1 MRVIASLPLL
11 VLANFASGHG
21 DHGHGGPADGEAMQD
36 YARRHMASEHHIDT
50 FDVRSFFKLHDLRGN
65 GFLDND
71 DIEFM
76 YGIRHVYARALSK
89 DEEEQNRKGDIIVQE
104 VLKIF
109 DLNNDGKISP
119 GELETVGLDK
129 LPNFDN
135 LGAEGHHYDVE
146 SEFFLH
152 HEEKYHNTPETQ
164 TDESYIH
171 PEDIEHFSHHEK
183 IERVEAERLAQ
194 FQGISVEEVLKYQ
207 NKPDPGQDACR
218 FSTECA
224 FIRVG
229 YDLLIDPIQPPKPK
243 ITRVTPP
250 EKQEPSVKFKD
261 AEAAAKNK
269 DDWGAGNGGYV
280 APREPS
286 DRLRKNLPYKYKFR
300 RNWGDF

>member
-21 DHGHGGPADGEAMQD
+21 DHGHGSPADGETMQD
-36 YARRHMASEHHIDT
+36 YAKRHMASEHHIDT

-65 GFLDND
+65 GFLDKE

-89 DEEEQNRKGDIIVQE
+89 DEEEQNRKGEIIAQE

-119 GELETVGLDK
+119 EELETVGLEK

-152 HEEKYHNTPETQ
+152 HEEKYHSTPETQ

-171 PEDIEHFSHHEK
+171 AEDIEHFSHHEK
-183 IERVEAERLAQ
+183 IEREEAERLAK
-194 FQGISVEEVLKYQ
+194 FQGISVEDVLKYQ
-207 NKPDPGQDACR
+207 NKPDPGQDA
-218 FSTECA
+218 
-224 FIRVG
+224 VQ
-229 YDLLIDPIQPPKPK
+229 DPILPPKPK

-250 EKQEPSVKFKD
+250 EKQDPSIKFKD

-269 DDWGAGNGGYV
+269 DEWGAGNAGYV